1 MSMATLLLAD
11 NNQAFLETTKL
22 ALENAGYTVLTAI
35 TPEEARHLLLNQYVD
50 IALLDMRL
58 EDDKDENDTSGLE
71 IAKNVAHNI
80 PKVIVSQYESFD
92 AARNALGIKADGLP
106 VAVEFVKKSEGI
118 EGILKAIRK
127 GLDLVPYFQHSL
139 NKSSDQLDGYFRDA
153 RNEAKQ
159 YNFVS
164 LLTSILGI
172 LIILF
177 AGILGIQNKLE
188 VAVATAVAGIIVE
201 AIGYLAFKRSD
212 AANIRRDHYHAELL
226 KIQQLD
232 ILLAACSTL
241 NAPSELRCREKV
253 IDAAISYWLAKGV
266 DDPEPDVAFRSSG

>member
-1 MSMATLLLAD
+1 MSPATLLLAD
-11 NNQAFLETTKL
+11 NNLDFLETTKH
-22 ALENAGYTVLTAI
+22 ALENAGYSVLTAT
-35 TPEEARHLLLNQYVD
+35 TPEEAQRLLLEQYVD

-58 EDDKDENDTSGLE
+58 KDDKDENDTSGLE
-71 IAKNVAHNI
+71 IAKNVAQNI
-80 PKVIVSQYESFD
+80 PKVIISDYESFD

-106 VAVEFVKKSEGI
+106 IAVEFVKKSEGN
-118 EGILKAIRK
+118 ERLLKAISK
-127 GLDLVPYFQHSL
+127 GLELVPYFQRSL
-139 NKSSDQLDGYFRDA
+139 NKFSDQLDGFFRDA

-159 YNFVS
+159 YNLVS
-164 LLTSILGI
+164 LLTSVIGI
-172 LIILF
+172 LVILF

-212 AANIRRDHYHAELL
+212 AANIRRDRYHAELL

-241 NAPSELRCREKV
+241 NARKESRCREKV
-253 IDAAISYWLAKGV
+253 IDAAISYWLAK
-266 DDPEPDVAFRSSG
+266 DADNPEASMTVQSSE

>member
-1 MSMATLLLAD
+1 MPTILLAD
-11 NNQAFLETTKL
+11 NCLDSLEATKL
-22 ALENAGYTVLTAI
+22 ALENAGYDVITVT
-35 TPEEARHLLLNQYVD
+35 TPAEARRLLFEQYVD

-58 EDDKDENDTSGLE
+58 KDDKDENDTSGLE
-71 IAKNVAHNI
+71 IAKNVAQNI
-80 PKVIVSQYESFD
+80 PKVIVSEYESFD

-106 VAVEFVKKSEGI
+106 IAVEFVRKSEGS
-118 EGILKAIRK
+118 ERLLKAISK
-127 GLDLVPYFQHSL
+127 GLELVQYFQRSL

-159 YNFVS
+159 YNRVS

-172 LIILF
+172 LVILC

-241 NAPSELRCREKV
+241 NAPSELRCRKKV
-253 IDAAISYWLAKGV
+253 IDAATSYWLAK
-266 DDPEPDVAFRSSG
+266 DADHPEASVTFQSSE